1 MQALGLIET
10 KGLLAAV
17 EAADV
22 MVKSADVSIIE
33 KTYVGGGLVT
43 ISVTGDVGAVKASIE
58 AGAAAVKNLN
68 EEFLVSEHVIPRP
81 HGELESIIG
90 SNNLQ
95 EDSSSNEDTS
105 SVENVEKAE
114 VAEITEALEE
124 EQIVEDMYDSKNLKD
139 VDTENKIKEN
149 QEKLDEDLDKVNL
162 EKLHKNN
169 VDNLVSKNGLEKI
182 ISILNKLKVAKL
194 RSLAGEYKDFGIKV
208 SEISKA
214 DKNLLIKKFKLYYE
228 KN

>member
-81 HGELESIIG
+81 HEELESIIG

-114 VAEITEALEE
+114 VVETTEALEE
-124 EQIVEDMYDSKNLKD
+124 EQIVEDIYDSKNLKD

-169 VDNLVSKNGLEKI
+169 VDNLVSKNGLEKT